1 MDQNKIT
8 EKSYNNYYK
17 RTYCGTTLMSMEKL
31 DEDAYITQIR
41 VIDGIPYLEK
51 LKNNERI
58 SLYKLTISS
67 SEMDILK
74 EIV

>member
-51 LKNNERI
+51 
-58 SLYKLTISS
+58 
-67 SEMDILK
+67 
-74 EIV
+74 